1 MRHLQG
7 GQGSGRGAA
16 EGKEPRSAHSRALGL
31 FLLLAPVA
39 GSLAVYLRREAE
51 KYVWTVCGG
60 GRVADVKV
68 LKGLSRGT

>member
-7 GQGSGRGAA
+7 GQGCGRGAA
-16 EGKEPRSAHSRALGL
+16 EGKEPRSAHSQALGL

-39 GSLAVYLRREAE
+39 GSLAVCLRREAE

-68 LKGLSRGT
+68 LKGLPRGT